1 MKNKKYNGL
10 NICKCPPSPRV
21 LLAESRNYSETKSI
35 LSINPYFVTGFID
48 AEGCFHIAITLR
60 AESKFN
66 VRVRTIFQIGVHI
79 EELPLLLSIQEYFNG
94 VGRITKDIK
103 KKEARYVVSK
113 PEDILKFIIPHL
125 ESYPLL
131 TNKNLDF
138 ILSLPAGLQ
147 GGGVKS

>member
-21 LLAESRNYSETKSI
+21 LYRNYSETKPISCQ
-35 LSINPYFVTGFID
+35 LNPYFVTGFID

-103 KKEARYVVSK
+103 KKEARYVVTK

-125 ESYPLL
+125 KSYPLL

-138 ILSLPAGLQ
+138 IL
-147 GGGVKS
+147 